1 MRDSAGSSGGHL
13 PIPPLIDAFR
23 HARNRTGATK
33 ISLSSK
39 FGRRKVI
46 HRTVLAAPVPNAPA
60 RQLARGS
67 TPGRTVEPPIGICAT
82 DKRGHS
88 GLIVGHERFSNAKQ
102 LDALGFAIAAA

>member
-46 HRTVLAAPVPNAPA
+46 HRTVLAAPVPNAL
-60 RQLARGS
+60 RDSSRGIQGQCGQLNRPSAFPLP
-67 TPGRTVEPPIGICAT
+67 TTADI
-82 DKRGHS
+82 
-88 GLIVGHERFSNAKQ
+88 
-102 LDALGFAIAAA
+102 LG